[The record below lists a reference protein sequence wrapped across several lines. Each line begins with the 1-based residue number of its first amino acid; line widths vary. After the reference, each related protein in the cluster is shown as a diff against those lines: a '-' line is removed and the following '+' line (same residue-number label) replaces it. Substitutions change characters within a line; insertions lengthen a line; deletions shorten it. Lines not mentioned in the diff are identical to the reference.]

1 MTKRT
6 NNNYL
11 YDSKLDR
18 IGTILGDVWWASIA
32 KCQEEYKET
41 GGDPV
46 DFQFWLTERYGIK
59 IYYDVDIGILP
70 NYDIVDEKKYLFF
83 KMKYS
88 AVK

>member
-32 KCQEEYKET
+32 ECQEEYK
-41 GGDPV
+41 
-46 DFQFWLTERYGIK
+46 
-59 IYYDVDIGILP
+59 
-70 NYDIVDEKKYLFF
+70 
-83 KMKYS
+83 
-88 AVK
+88 

>member
-18 IGTILGDVWWASIA
+18 INTLLGDVWWAGIA

-41 GGDPV
+41 KGEPS
-46 DFQFWLTERYGIK
+46 DFQFWLTEHYGIRL
-59 IYYDVDIGILP
+59 YYDQDIGILP
-70 NYDIVDEKKYLFF
+70 NYDIVDEDKYLIF
-83 KMKYS
+83 KLKYS
-88 AVK
+88 